1 MNEGSS
7 ARAEAVVDA
16 PRPAH
21 AEDVEKLLARLQV
34 DPLIGLTT
42 PDVKARLAEHGPNRL
57 PDPPRKSTFLRFVG
71 QFANP
76 LVLTL
81 LGAAIIAVV
90 VGVSNAEGHG
100 FLTNF
105 GDAIAILL
113 IVVVNAVLGFV
124 QESRA
129 EAALEALK
137 GMTAPTARVRRNGD
151 VSIVNAYE
159 LVPGDVL
166 EMEAGDFVPADAR
179 LMQTIDFTAEEAAL
193 TGESSATV
201 KDAREPLADDAP
213 LAERSTMVFLG
224 TSVVR
229 GKGRA
234 LVVATGPHTELG
246 KIGEMIS
253 HTEKEKTPLEQ
264 RLDSFGTRILWAC
277 LGISVLLF
285 AWGMIKGGRAW
296 HELLLEAVSF
306 AVAAIPEGLPAITTI
321 TLALGMQRMA
331 KRGAVVRKLLAVE
344 TLGAASVICTDKTG
358 TLTQNEMTVR
368 EVYAAARRYRVT
380 GEGYDPRGHLQTA
393 AGVNIEKLPAT
404 LDYLLATA
412 ALCTNARLE
421 IDADSQKWKVVGDPT
436 EGALLTLAAKGGRAK
451 ESVAISHRIVRELPF
466 DSDRK
471 RMTVVTLDSNGRAIA
486 HVKGSLDVLLPL
498 CSKIAT
504 DEGVRGITDDDKK
517 RVQEEADRMSG
528 EALRVL
534 AIARRVRPMDNPE
547 EALTLLGIV
556 GMKDPPRSS
565 VKEAI
570 RVCNV
575 AGIRIVMITGD
586 HPITAVA
593 IARELKLW
601 GEGDRVVTGTDLAKM
616 SDEELRNTAMSLRV
630 FARTTAEQKLRIVNA
645 YRALGHVVAMTG
657 DGVND
662 APALKQAHIGVAMG
676 RSGTDVA
683 RQAADLVL
691 ADDNFATIVD
701 AVREGRSIYRNIQK
715 FIFFLLSSN
724 AGLAVAVFVVS
735 FIKGAVPPTPL
746 QILWINL
753 VTNGLPALALGVDPA
768 DPGQM
773 KEHPR
778 SARAGL
784 LGVSDYLGVAFVGT
798 VMGLAAVSLYLVPPS
813 GSEGNIPFIRAM
825 AFSLLALSPLF
836 HAFSCRSQTQSI
848 FGQRPI
854 LSLPLVGACII
865 SAAVHLVAVLVPSLR
880 PVFRTFPMDTSE
892 WLLVLGL
899 SIAIVPA
906 VELMKAFWRV
916 RMQYAK
922 QAALALVLLASLL
935 VCGLARADGVAIRP
949 DMLKPGEIKLD
960 GIPRE
965 WPGAMTQLG
974 KTLAGSPGPDLGM
987 RGAIAYDETH
997 LYVGAEFRDDRL
1009 VRTGACAEGEDHASL
1024 LIAFPKGGGGYALH
1038 EINLF
1043 PGDPG
1048 KISGCIKHKGG
1059 GAVPGAKIVE
1069 APKGVPGAY
1078 SFEAQIPWTAF
1089 AEAARTRVGMR
1100 AALRY
1105 YDGDGRA
1112 AKTILGTSTDVP
1124 AADLPRLA
1132 IEAEQSLEDGLLKE
1146 KGITTPPSHD
1156 RFADV
1161 AGDAM
1166 LERIVVYDRYL
1177 AILGPHFREGKE
1189 YYFADLG
1196 VDVGQGQLSLFEV
1209 RDVNGDGKAD
1219 IVTKKRVGNAGEWRE
1234 VLFITAMGPGDVP
1247 FILFQHEVGIH
1258 GPSGTVAN
1266 EVRFGTSGPRPTIE
1280 IGAGSAT
1287 GYNAGNYR
1295 EAVETSM
1302 DPLLLPWGTIKTQ
1315 IYEYNGK
1322 SFAKVREEKQVPTSG
1337 SSSRPSAVAES
1348 SRPTSLPPAARPP
1361 TPDELQDQVYALYKH
1376 DRHVIGRER
1385 PRFDLAVDLA
1395 EDSRKER
1402 VLLHGRDLVVFGKGF
1417 KGGAGYA
1424 FLTLEP
1430 FADAGDIVDVG
1441 ARDITDDG
1449 KAEIFVRG
1457 VMRTLAPKELGLKKG
1472 TVVEREVMLIYSVTA
1487 QGIARVFGVETG
1499 RGFGGKRVQGTLAFL
1514 PGAHGLDIEVRP
1526 GRAFGFN
1533 ERTYPFNQDHAKVGG
1548 LEPLLLPWGGGSLA
1562 RYHWDGAAFA
1572 K

>member
-1 MNEGSS
+1 LNDFGT
-7 ARAEAVVDA
+7 AGIEAVGAVA
-16 PRPAH
+16 RPAH
-21 AEDVEKLLARLQV
+21 ADDVENLLVRYAVDPSKGLSREDV
-34 DPLIGLTT
+34 I
-42 PDVKARLAEHGPNRL
+42 ARLAEHGPNRL
-57 PDPPRKSTFLRFVG
+57 TDPPRKSNWLRFLQ
-71 QFANP
+71 QFTNP

-81 LGAAIIAVV
+81 LGAAVIAVV
-90 VGVSNAEGHG
+90 VGLSNASDQG

-105 GDAIAILL
+105 GDALAILL
-113 IVVVNAVLGFV
+113 IVVLNAGLGFV

-137 GMTAPTARVRRNGD
+137 GMTAPTARVRRDGE
-151 VSIVNAYE
+151 VSVVNAYD

-179 LMQTIDFTAEEAAL
+179 LMQTIDFAAEEAAL
-193 TGESSATV
+193 TGESSATA

-224 TSVVR
+224 TTVVR

-234 LVVATGPHTELG
+234 LVVDTGARTELG

-253 HTEKEKTPLEQ
+253 QTEKEKTPLEK
-264 RLDSFGTRILWAC
+264 RLDSFGQRILWAC
-277 LGISVLLF
+277 LGISLLLF

-296 HELLLEAVSF
+296 HDLLLEAVSF

-344 TLGAASVICTDKTG
+344 TLGAASIICTDKTG

-368 EVYAAARRYRVT
+368 EVYAAGRCHRVT
-380 GEGYDPRGHLQTA
+380 GEGYDPRGHLQTED
-393 AGVNIEKLPAT
+393 GVNLEKMPPT

-412 ALCTNARLE
+412 ALCTNARLDLDPE
-421 IDADSQKWKVVGDPT
+421 SQKWKVIGDPT

-451 ESVAISHRIVRELPF
+451 ESMTITHKVVRELPF

-471 RMTVVTLDSNGRAIA
+471 RMTVITLDAQGRAVA

-498 CSKIAT
+498 CAKIST
-504 DEGVRGITDDDKK
+504 DEGVRGISDDDRK
-517 RVQEEADRMSG
+517 RVQAEADRMSG

-534 AIARRVRPMDNPE
+534 AIARRVRPADNPE

-556 GMKDPPRSS
+556 AMKDPPRAS

-570 RVCNV
+570 AICKD

-593 IARELKLW
+593 IAQELALW
-601 GEGDRVVTGTDLAKM
+601 VDGDRVVTGADLARM
-616 SDEELRNTAMSLRV
+616 SDEELRRDAMSLRV

-645 YRALGHVVAMTG
+645 FRSLGHVVAMTG

-676 RSGTDVA
+676 LSGTDVA
-683 RQAADLVL
+683 RQAADLIL

-735 FIKGAVPPTPL
+735 FLKGALPPTPL

-768 DPGQM
+768 DPGLM
-773 KEHPR
+773 KEPPR
-778 SARAGL
+778 PAHAGL
-784 LGVSDYLGVAFVGT
+784 LGVRDFLGVAFVGA
-798 VMGLAAVSLYLVPPS
+798 VMGVAAVGLYIVPPS
-813 GSEGNIPFIRAM
+813 GAEGNIPFIRAM

-836 HAFSCRSQTQSI
+836 HAFSCRSPTQSI
-848 FGQRPI
+848 FTQRP
-854 LSLPLVGACII
+854 LVSAPLVGACVL
-865 SAAVHLVAVLVPSLR
+865 SAGVHLIAVLVPSLR
-880 PVFRTFPMDTSE
+880 PVFRTFPMDAGQ
-892 WLLVLGL
+892 WLLLLGL
-899 SIAIVPA
+899 SFVIIPA
-906 VELMKAFWRV
+906 VELLKV
-916 RMQYAK
+916 LGRMRARR
-922 QAALALVLLASLL
+922 LALVALG
-935 VCGLARADGVAIRP
+935 VCLMAGVARADGIAIRP
-949 DMLKPGEIKLD
+949 EMVKPGEIKLD
-960 GIPRE
+960 GVPRE
-965 WPGAMTQLG
+965 WPSAMTQLG
-974 KTLAGSPGPDLGM
+974 KIVSGKPGPELGM
-987 RGAIAYDETH
+987 RGAIVYDETN
-997 LYVGAEFRDDRL
+997 LYVGAEFKDDRL
-1009 VRTGACAEGEDHASL
+1009 ARTSACGEAEDHASL
-1024 LIAFPKGGGGYALH
+1024 ILAFPKGGGSFGVH
-1038 EINLF
+1038 EIDLF

-1048 KISGCIKHKGG
+1048 KTAGCVKRKGG
-1059 GAVPGAKIVE
+1059 GSVAGARIVE
-1069 APKGVPGAY
+1069 APRGIPGAY
-1078 SFEAQIPWTAF
+1078 SFEAQIPWSAF

-1105 YDGDGRA
+1105 YDGDTRTVKA
-1112 AKTILGTSTDVP
+1112 ILGTSTDVP
-1124 AADLPRLA
+1124 PSDLPRFP

-1146 KGITTPPSHD
+1146 KGITLPPTHD

-1161 AGDAM
+1161 AGDGM
-1166 LERIVVYDRYL
+1166 VERILVYDRYL

-1196 VDVGQGQLSLFEV
+1196 VDAGAGQLPLFEV

-1219 IVTKKRVGNAGEWRE
+1219 IVTRKRVGNAGEWRE
-1234 VLFITAMGPGDVP
+1234 ILFITAMGPGDVP
-1247 FILFQHEVGIH
+1247 FVLFQHELGIH
-1258 GPSGTVAN
+1258 GPGGTVTG
-1266 EVRFGTSGPRPTIE
+1266 EVRFGTSGRRPTIE
-1280 IGAGSAT
+1280 IQTGSAN
-1287 GYNAGNYR
+1287 GYTASNYR
-1295 EAVETSM
+1295 EPTETSM
-1302 DPLLLPWGTIKTQ
+1302 DPLLLPWGPIKAQ
-1315 IYEYNGK
+1315 IYEWNGK
-1322 SFAKVREEKQVPTSG
+1322 TFAKVREDKQAPG
-1337 SSSRPSAVAES
+1337 SVASSRSPSAGES
-1348 SRPTSLPPAARPP
+1348 SPRASLPPAARPP
-1361 TPDELQDQVYALYKH
+1361 SADEMQEQVYALYKH
-1376 DRHVIGRER
+1376 DRHLGGRER

-1395 EDSRKER
+1395 EDARNER

-1430 FADAGDIVDVG
+1430 FAEAADISDVG

-1457 VMRTLAPKELGLKKG
+1457 VIRSLAPKELGLKKG
-1472 TVVEREVMLIYSVTA
+1472 TFVEREVMLVYSVTA

-1499 RGFGGKRVQGTLAFL
+1499 RGFSGNRVEGTLAFL
-1514 PGAHGLDIEVRP
+1514 PGAHGLDIETRS
-1526 GRAFGFN
+1526 GRAFGFT
-1533 ERTYPFNQDHAKVGG
+1533 ERTYPFNQDRGKVGG
-1548 LEPLLLPWGGGSLA
+1548 IEPLLLPWGAAPPA
-1562 RYHWDGAAFA
+1562 RYHWDGTAFVR
-1572 K
+1572 